1 MASILVV
8 CTGNV
13 CRSPVAEGLLRSA
26 LEGRFG
32 DRAPSVGSAG
42 TMGWEGQPA
51 QRGSVDAAAALGI
64 DIASHRGRFLRRDD
78 VEEASLV
85 LAMAR
90 EHREGVVAL
99 VPDAAERTFTLKEL
113 VRLLEALP
121 PAVADGDP
129 AARLGS
135 RVAQASELRRSA
147 FAGNRYDEDVADPL
161 GMPTVVYEAVAG
173 ELAEWVGRLAE
184 GLFGR
189 AHARAAA
196 EGE

>member
-26 LEGRFG
+26 LEDRFG
-32 DRAPSVGSAG
+32 DLAPSVASAG
-42 TMGWEGQPA
+42 TMGWEGEPA
-51 QRGSVDAAAALGI
+51 QRGSVVAAAALGI
-64 DIASHRGRFLRRDD
+64 DIAGHRGRLLRRDEA
-78 VEEASLV
+78 EEASLV

-90 EHREGVVAL
+90 EHREAVVAL
-99 VPDAAERTFTLKEL
+99 APAAAERTFTLKEL
-113 VRLLEALP
+113 VRLLEGLP
-121 PAVADGDP
+121 PAVDDGDP
-129 AARLGS
+129 GARLGS

-147 FAGNRYDEDVADPL
+147 FPGNPYDEDVADPL
-161 GMPTVVYEAVAG
+161 GMPAIVYEAVAG

>member
-1 MASILVV
+1 MAPILVV

-13 CRSPVAEGLLRSA
+13 CRSPIAEGLVRSA

-32 DRAPSVGSAG
+32 DLAPSVASAG
-42 TMGWEGQPA
+42 TMGWEGEPA

-64 DIASHRGRFLRRDD
+64 DIASHRGRLLRRND

-90 EHREGVVAL
+90 EHRERVVAL
-99 VPDAAERTFTLKEL
+99 APAAAERTFTLKEL

-121 PAVADGDP
+121 PPVEDGDP
-129 AARLGS
+129 ASRLGS
-135 RVAQASELRRSA
+135 RVAQASELRRSS
-147 FAGNRYDEDVADPL
+147 FAGNEYDEDVADPL
-161 GMPTVVYEAVAG
+161 GMPAIVYEAVAG